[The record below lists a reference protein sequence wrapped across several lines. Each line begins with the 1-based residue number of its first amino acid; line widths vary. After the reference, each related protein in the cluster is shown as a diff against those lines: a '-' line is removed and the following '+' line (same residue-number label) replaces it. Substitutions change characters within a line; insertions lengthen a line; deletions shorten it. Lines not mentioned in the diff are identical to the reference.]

1 MIRELKNIIFFED
14 DPLDCEIFHNIV
26 SDLDKNINC
35 VFYPDDRKIE
45 ALKEFNPINSLI
57 LLDLNLKNIDGIT
70 LYKTYLEDLNFTV
83 YIHTSSDNPKDIII
97 AGKSKISGYFQ
108 KQLKHKDIQA
118 QLKSLIFFYQYNLK
132 HLY

>member
-83 YIHTSSDNPKDIII
+83 LLRI
-97 AGKSKISGYFQ
+97 
-108 KQLKHKDIQA
+108 
-118 QLKSLIFFYQYNLK
+118 
-132 HLY
+132 